1 MSRVDER
8 LKQLDAIRKKVQQCE
23 TQVNRLLQ
31 EFDWTKDKLPQKE
44 EETKQTECE
53 FTGSSS
59 NESKQNT
66 IVTQTVKS
74 IDLETVVNI
83 GQRIDAKRLSLSN
96 FTDLNK
102 LRRDLKRRRVK
113 YRTTKS
119 APLTYT
125 EELRELI
132 NLQMELVTEN
142 KNE

>member
-1 MSRVDER
+1 MSGVDER
-8 LKQLDAIRKKVQQCE
+8 LKQLDTIRKRVQNYE

-31 EFDWTKDKLPQKE
+31 EFNWTKDKLPQKKE
-44 EETKQTECE
+44 EIKPTECE
-53 FTGSSS
+53 FTGSLS
-59 NESKQNT
+59 NESTQNT
-66 IVTQTVKS
+66 IVTQTAKT

-83 GQRIDAKRLSLSN
+83 GQRIDAKRSSLSN

-125 EELRELI
+125 EEIRELI